1 MQTQGKR
8 AGFGLAWRVLVQEL
22 PEARLPG
29 PPLSHRRPFC
39 AHMAQALEFGM
50 HAYPKAR
57 HACLH
62 TRCEPFGRADQI
74 RETTLPESLPVLI
87 DKVPIAHED
96 AGPVCNALRKRTF
109 GALLG
114 VSGSRQHKD
123 STSPTASAGHTG
135 KPRGLV
141 YVMHQGCTR
150 DRANGRVVR
159 QDRFGDTINPLLD
172 CPLAQRYPTYRG
184 TQVLHRTTDCSHD
197 ARQLT
202 HDACEPRAI
211 AILVRRDG
219 RLQSVPQARHCPW
232 CSRQCVTS
240 GRM

>member
-8 AGFGLAWRVLVQEL
+8 TGFGLAWRVLVQEL

-96 AGPVCNALRKRTF
+96 AGLVCNALRKRTF
-109 GALLG
+109 GALWVYLEVG
-114 VSGSRQHKD
+114 NTRIRHHPQPAPVTPVSHEVS
-123 STSPTASAGHTG
+123 SMS
-135 KPRGLV
+135 
-141 YVMHQGCTR
+141 CTR
-150 DRANGRVVR
+150 DARATCANGRVVR
-159 QDRFGDTINPLLD
+159 QDRCGDTINPLLD
-172 CPLAQRYPTYRG
+172 GPLAQRYPTYRG
-184 TQVLHRTTDCSHD
+184 TQVLHRTTDCSH
-197 ARQLT
+197 RCPPT
-202 HDACEPRAI
+202 HPR
-211 AILVRRDG
+211 
-219 RLQSVPQARHCPW
+219 RL
-232 CSRQCVTS
+232 
-240 GRM
+240 